1 MVDFLKELVN
11 SGVWR
16 LYEPYLISIVL
27 GGLVGI
33 EREYKKQKEGTP
45 SFGGIRTFML
55 IALTGTI
62 SAHLASIYGSPLL
75 YAVLASV
82 TALLVVAQVF
92 ERLPG
97 LTSEISAIVTFLVGV
112 LCYRTEFQLASAIAV
127 ATLFILSFKEQMH
140 DFVKHLRLEDLFAL
154 LKFTAVTVIIYPL
167 LPDISIGGVNPREV
181 WTMVVV
187 ISTVDFVGYILTK
200 LVGERGILITGLIG
214 GIVSSTAVTATFSSL
229 AKANQ
234 RLMSEYGAGII
245 GASAIMFPRMA
256 LLASI
261 VDVKFAKFLFVPA
274 LFAFGLGI
282 FFAYR
287 LSSRGRKS
295 RANVDVKNPYEL
307 STAIKFGLF
316 YAFVLFFSVNALKVL
331 GDYGLYAVAAVSGL
345 SDVDAITL
353 SVSKLFSAGELS
365 IVPGV
370 IAILLAAASNT
381 LFKWFLTFSMG
392 GRELFKLVTPGFIA
406 LIVGEV
412 VGIAILIMVG

>member
-295 RANVDVKNPYEL
+295 RANVEVKNPYEL

>member
-11 SGVWR
+11 SEVWK

-62 SAHLASIYGSPLL
+62 SAYLASIYGNLLL
-75 YAVLASV
+75 YTVLATV
-82 TALLVVAQVF
+82 TALLVVAQFF

-97 LTSEISAIVTFLVGV
+97 LTSEISAVVTFLIGV

-127 ATLFILSFKEQMH
+127 VTLFILSFKEQMH

-167 LPDISIGGVNPREV
+167 LPDVSVGGVNPREV

-187 ISTVDFVGYILTK
+187 ISTVDFIGYILTK

-214 GIVSSTAVTATFSSL
+214 GVVSSTAVTATFSSL
-229 AKANQ
+229 SRSNVA
-234 RLMSEYGAGII
+234 LIPEYGAGIV

-261 VDVKFAKFLFVPA
+261 VDVEFAKFLFVPA
-274 LFAFGLGI
+274 LFAFALGI
-282 FFAYR
+282 FVAYR
-287 LSSRGRKS
+287 LSSKDKRSG
-295 RANVDVKNPYEL
+295 ANVEVKNPYEL
-307 STAIKFGLF
+307 STAIKFGFL

-331 GDYGLYAVAAVSGL
+331 GDYGLYAVATVSGL

-353 SVSKLFSAGELS
+353 SVAKLFSAGELS

-370 IAILLAAASNT
+370 VAILLAAAANT
-381 LFKWFLTFSMG
+381 FFKWFLTFSMG
-392 GRELFKLVTPGFIA
+392 GRELLRAVTPGFVA
-406 LIVGEV
+406 LLVGEV
-412 VGIAILIMVG
+412 VGVAILVLLW

>member
-1 MVDFLKELVN
+1 
-11 SGVWR
+11 
-16 LYEPYLISIVL
+16 
-27 GGLVGI
+27 
-33 EREYKKQKEGTP
+33 
-45 SFGGIRTFML
+45 
-55 IALTGTI
+55 
-62 SAHLASIYGSPLL
+62 
-75 YAVLASV
+75 
-82 TALLVVAQVF
+82 
-92 ERLPG
+92 
-97 LTSEISAIVTFLVGV
+97 
-112 LCYRTEFQLASAIAV
+112 
-127 ATLFILSFKEQMH
+127 
-140 DFVKHLRLEDLFAL
+140 
-154 LKFTAVTVIIYPL
+154 
-167 LPDISIGGVNPREV
+167 
-181 WTMVVV
+181 MVVV

-365 IVPGV
+365 IVPCV

>member
-1 MVDFLKELVN
+1 
-11 SGVWR
+11 
-16 LYEPYLISIVL
+16 
-27 GGLVGI
+27 
-33 EREYKKQKEGTP
+33 
-45 SFGGIRTFML
+45 ML